1 VRLTVAIDGK
11 PTVVEVSDDLA
22 TVRVGE
28 RSYPVRVVA
37 EKPTRV
43 ELEIG
48 GEAVV
53 VDGWPDRQPDPPGP
67 LDVNGERRKVSVT
80 IDRPAGTAA
89 VRPTG
94 ATPTGASA
102 PGAVDPPPAAP
113 VPAGAT
119 AIVPPMPGRVVEV
132 RVAEGQAVARGAVLL
147 VVEAMKM
154 RNEVTAPT
162 DGVVRELK
170 VREGSSVRAREPM
183 LLLVPK

>member
-1 VRLTVAIDGK
+1 MRLTIAIDGK
-11 PTVVEVSDDLA
+11 PTIVEVSDDLA

-28 RSYPVRVVA
+28 KSYPVRVVA

-48 GEAVV
+48 GESVV
-53 VDGWPDRQPDPPGP
+53 VDGWPDHQPDPPGP
-67 LDVNGERRKVSVT
+67 LDVNGERRKVGVEV
-80 IDRPAGTAA
+80 DRPSATELPSRPAPVGAPPPGTA
-89 VRPTG
+89 
-94 ATPTGASA
+94 
-102 PGAVDPPPAAP
+102 DPPAAAE

-119 AIVPPMPGRVVEV
+119 VIEPPMPGRVVEL
-132 RVAEGQAVARGAVLL
+132 RVAEGQSVARGAVLL

-154 RNEVTAPT
+154 RNEVAAPV

-170 VREGSSVRAREPM
+170 VREGSSVRAHEAM